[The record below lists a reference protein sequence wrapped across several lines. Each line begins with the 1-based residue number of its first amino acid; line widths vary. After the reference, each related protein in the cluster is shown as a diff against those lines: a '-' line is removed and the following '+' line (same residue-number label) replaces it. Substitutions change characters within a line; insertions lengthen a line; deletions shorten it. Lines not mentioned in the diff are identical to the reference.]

1 MNLSGIGRFLRNHA
15 PGILMGMGTV
25 GSVTAVI
32 FATKAVEPA
41 TDALAND
48 YQKRVNEA
56 MNSGPENIRFKD
68 GGLGAIDVPD
78 ISLWKKIQICWKYYV
93 PAVGMEAFAL
103 MCFWAA
109 HGIDVKRQAVI
120 AGLYSTAEATLAEY
134 QKKVV
139 ETLGQKEA
147 DSIKAS
153 ISEDHIRDT
162 QLPALPATSTDIWC
176 VIDGKSFPSTYNKIK
191 QAQNEF
197 DQAMLSDMYKSR
209 AELYWLLDPS
219 GEYLRPNGEDFEVG
233 WNVDKLLY
241 LRVPNPTG
249 PVLEVFYEDKD
260 GQRYPPMPSF
270 AI

>member
-1 MNLSGIGRFLRNHA
+1 
-15 PGILMGMGTV
+15 MGMGTV

-32 FATKAVEPA
+32 FAVKATPVAKEQIA
-41 TDALAND
+41 DAQEKLIEREGKSWQD
-48 YQKRVNEA
+48 YTPYITMRRLTAWET
-56 MNSGPENIRFKD
+56 FK
-68 GGLGAIDVPD
+68 L
-78 ISLWKKIQICWKYYV
+78 CWKNYI
-93 PAVGMEAFAL
+93 PAVGMEVFAL

-153 ISEDHIRDT
+153 ISEDHIRDA

-260 GQRYPPMPSF
+260 GQRYPPVPSF

>member
-32 FATKAVEPA
+32 FAAKAQPA
-41 TDALAND
+41 ADESLENARMKKMQECKEKLTI
-48 YQKRVNEA
+48 
-56 MNSGPENIRFKD
+56 PE
-68 GGLGAIDVPD
+68 
-78 ISLWKKIQICWKYYV
+78 KIKACGKYYI
-93 PAVGMEAFAL
+93 PAIGMEAFAL

-147 DSIKAS
+147 DNIKAS
-153 ISEDHIRDT
+153 ISEDHVRDA

>member
-1 MNLSGIGRFLRNHA
+1 MNLGVIKRFLVNHA

-32 FATKAVEPA
+32 FAVKATPVAKERIIGAQEELNDKNGSVWWGDKEP
-41 TDALAND
+41 TGEFQSLTPW
-48 YQKRVNEA
+48 ET
-56 MNSGPENIRFKD
+56 FK
-68 GGLGAIDVPD
+68 L
-78 ISLWKKIQICWKYYV
+78 CWKDYI
-93 PAVGMEAFAL
+93 PAAGMELFSL
-103 MCFWAA
+103 MCFWGA
-109 HGIDVKRQAVI
+109 HGIDVKRQALI

-139 ETLGQKEA
+139 ETIGQKEA

-153 ISEDHIRDT
+153 ISEDHIRDA

-260 GQRYPPMPSF
+260 GMPYNPIPGF

>member
-32 FATKAVEPA
+32 FAAKATPVAKEKIM
-41 TDALAND
+41 DAQRNAISEEIWDSN
-48 YQKRVNEA
+48 QKYLTVRDLTFMEKA
-56 MNSGPENIRFKD
+56 K
-68 GGLGAIDVPD
+68 L
-78 ISLWKKIQICWKYYV
+78 CWKNYI
-93 PAVGMEAFAL
+93 PAVGMEVFSL

-162 QLPALPATSTDIWC
+162 QLPALSATSTDIWC

-260 GQRYPPMPSF
+260 GQRYPPVPSF

>member
-32 FATKAVEPA
+32 FAVKATPVVKGKIIEA
-41 TDALAND
+41 QEKL
-48 YQKRVNEA
+48 NE
-56 MNSGPENIRFKD
+56 ENEKTRWDDNTPTSEFRSLTAWETFK
-68 GGLGAIDVPD
+68 L
-78 ISLWKKIQICWKYYV
+78 CWKNYI
-93 PAVGMEAFAL
+93 PAVGMEVFSL

-147 DSIKAS
+147 DGIKAS
-153 ISEDHIRDT
+153 ISEDHIRDA

-260 GQRYPPMPSF
+260 GQRYPPIPSF

>member
-32 FATKAVEPA
+32 FAAKARPA
-41 TDALAND
+41 AD
-48 YQKRVNEA
+48 E
-56 MNSGPENIRFKD
+56 
-68 GGLGAIDVPD
+68 
-78 ISLWKKIQICWKYYV
+78 SLHKARMKKIEECGEKLTIPESIKACGKFYI

-153 ISEDHIRDT
+153 ISEDHIRDS

-197 DQAMLSDMYKSR
+197 DQDMLSSMYKSR

-219 GEYLRPNGEDFEVG
+219 GEYLRPSGEDFEVG

-249 PVLEVFYEDKD
+249 PVLEIFYEDKD
-260 GQRYPPMPSF
+260 GQRYPPVPSF
-270 AI
+270 VI

>member
-1 MNLSGIGRFLRNHA
+1 MTRNEPQWNRTVPQKPRSRNPDGHA
-15 PGILMGMGTV
+15 VML
-25 GSVTAVI
+25 
-32 FATKAVEPA
+32 ATKATKVAEQKVQNAREDPGEVEL
-41 TDALAND
+41 TWQEHFRL
-48 YQKRVNEA
+48 
-56 MNSGPENIRFKD
+56 
-68 GGLGAIDVPD
+68 
-78 ISLWKKIQICWKYYV
+78 CWKDYI
-93 PAVGMEAFAL
+93 PTAGMTLFSL

-147 DSIKAS
+147 DGIKAS
-153 ISEDHIRDT
+153 ISEDHIRDA

-260 GQRYPPMPSF
+260 GQRYPPVPSF

>member
-32 FATKAVEPA
+32 FATKATKVAEQKVRNAKENLKSWAPEDPGEVEL
-41 TDALAND
+41 DWREHFRL
-48 YQKRVNEA
+48 
-56 MNSGPENIRFKD
+56 
-68 GGLGAIDVPD
+68 
-78 ISLWKKIQICWKYYV
+78 CWKDYI
-93 PAVGMEAFAL
+93 PTAGMTLFSL

-139 ETLGQKEA
+139 ETIGQKEA
-147 DSIKAS
+147 DNIKAA
-153 ISEDHIRDT
+153 ISEDHIRDA

-219 GEYLRPNGEDFEVG
+219 SEYLRPSGEDFEVG

-260 GQRYPPMPSF
+260 GQRYPPVPSF
-270 AI
+270 VI